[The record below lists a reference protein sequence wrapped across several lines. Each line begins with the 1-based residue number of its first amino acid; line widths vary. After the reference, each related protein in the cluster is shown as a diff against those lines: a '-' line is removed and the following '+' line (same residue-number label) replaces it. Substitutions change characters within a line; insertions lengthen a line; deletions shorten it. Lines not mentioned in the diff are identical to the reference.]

1 MNMKT
6 IFSDILEKYDTQII
20 RLIIE
25 KYGFNEMEALRK
37 FFYSKTYKMLSDFEL
52 EMWDFS
58 PLVIFDMWENEQ
70 VTGNPRNSLYMRD
83 DYYV

>member
-20 RLIIE
+20 RLIVE

-37 FFYSKTYKMLSDFEL
+37 FFYSETYNAFR
-52 EMWDFS
+52 F
-58 PLVIFDMWENEQ
+58 
-70 VTGNPRNSLYMRD
+70 
-83 DYYV
+83 